1 MLERTGD
8 PRSRTIPRVVGALTN
23 HVGRLRA
30 VQRLDADGVEAKE
43 AASRLK
49 LHPFYV
55 RKLYGQARNYS
66 GEELRGATVRLA
78 ELDHALKGGS
88 RLPND
93 LELERALIEITQP
106 A

>member
-23 HVGRLRA
+23 HVARLRA
-30 VQRLDADGVEAKE
+30 VPAPRGRRRRREGRGGA
-43 AASRLK
+43 LK

-55 RKLYGQARNYS
+55 RKLYAQARNYS
-66 GEELRGATVRLA
+66 VDELRGATVRLA

-88 RLPND
+88 RLAND
-93 LELERALIEITQP
+93 LELERALVEITQG
-106 A
+106 